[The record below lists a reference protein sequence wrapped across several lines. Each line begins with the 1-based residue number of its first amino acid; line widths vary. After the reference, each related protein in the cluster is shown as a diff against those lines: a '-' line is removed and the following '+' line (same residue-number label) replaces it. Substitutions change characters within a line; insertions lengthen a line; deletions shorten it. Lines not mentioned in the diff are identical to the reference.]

1 MYALPDRKPR
11 LCLSTR
17 PVFVQEPIGKKGFH
31 TRRKRGPQSGDR
43 RNQIEA
49 SILTRT
55 LFTHPPTLWQA
66 RKPATPF
73 SFLLPS
79 SFVPLSS
86 PSRPPAQCMC
96 PRPPHMHLPH
106 MHAALR
112 AEIDE
117 IRSTKQ
123 GFHSLGNHPPVH
135 SLARPQA
142 RNSFLRPPPSLLR
155 PSLVSLTSARSV
167 HMPTPASHTCL
178 TCTHLTRTR
187 PSERR

>member
-86 PSRPPAQCMC
+86 PSRPPAQCTC
-96 PRPPHMHLPH
+96 PHLPH
-106 MHAALR
+106 TPAPHAPTPHTNGGHTP
-112 AEIDE
+112 IKGGCHPSDSQHS
-117 IRSTKQ
+117 RS
-123 GFHSLGNHPPVH
+123 SC
-135 SLARPQA
+135 
-142 RNSFLRPPPSLLR
+142 SLLL
-155 PSLVSLTSARSV
+155 PCVVAGEGCIDTEL
-167 HMPTPASHTCL
+167 
-178 TCTHLTRTR
+178 
-187 PSERR
+187 SEAAGGAH